1 MSRRR
6 VALVIALP
14 LALGACAGSAGA
26 GEPATPDVIAAR
38 SEPAGIAADLVY
50 TADVDGFDLVT
61 QAVGPFGTDGM
72 SAIWTR
78 SGGDDYAVVT
88 LTTDR
93 IPDPDAVP
101 CDELGDQAGA
111 AELRCGVVV
120 DGVHVTLAG
129 EGVDGGRLR
138 EIAETVHV
146 PSEGEL
152 SRLFAELPAPDG
164 PVERGDLPAEGDGAP
179 DNSVGAGG

>member
-1 MSRRR
+1 MSTRAAVA
-6 VALVIALP
+6 VALALTP
-14 LALGACAGSAGA
+14 LLAACASG
-26 GEPATPDVIAAR
+26 PAPRDSIAEA

-50 TADVDGFDLVT
+50 VADVDGFDLIPET
-61 QAVGPFGTDGM
+61 VGPFGSEGM

-78 SGGDDYAVVT
+78 TGGDDYAVVT

-101 CDELGDQAGA
+101 CDELGEGAGGV
-111 AELRCGVVV
+111 ELRCGVVV
-120 DGVHVTLAG
+120 DGIHVTLVG
-129 EGVDGGRLR
+129 EGVDGARLR
-138 EIAETVHV
+138 AVAESVHV

-152 SRLFAELPAPDG
+152 SRLFAGLPVPEAPI
-164 PVERGDLPAEGDGAP
+164 ERGDLPAEGDGAP

>member
-1 MSRRR
+1 MRTR
-6 VALVIALP
+6 VVVVPAIALL
-14 LALGACAGSAGA
+14 LAGCGS
-26 GEPATPDVIAAR
+26 GEPASPASIAEIAQ
-38 SEPAGIAADLVY
+38 PAGIAPELVY
-50 TADVDGFDLVT
+50 TADIDGFDLVT

-111 AELRCGVVV
+111 AGLRCGVVV
-120 DGVHVTLAG
+120 DGVHVTLVG

-152 SRLFAELPAPDG
+152 SRLFAELPVPDG
-164 PVERGDLPAEGDGAP
+164 PTERGDLPAEGDGAP
-179 DNSVGAGG
+179 DNSVGPGG